1 MHQDVNLKARVPG
14 DMAGDRLD
22 QIAAHLFPDYS
33 RSRLQQWIKS
43 GELTVDENRKKAK
56 DKLYG
61 GELLEV
67 KARLVVLDE
76 HEPQQ
81 VDFELVHEDDHLL
94 VVNKPVGLVTH
105 PAPGNRDRTLLN
117 GLLYRFPELEL
128 IPRAGIVHR
137 LDKDTSGLMVVART
151 LASQNHL
158 VNQLQLRSV
167 TRLYEAIV
175 YGVILHSSTIE
186 QPIGRHPA
194 NRKKM
199 AIRPDG
205 KEAITH
211 YRVIRAYR
219 QHTHLEIK
227 LETGRTHQIRV
238 HMASLRHP
246 LVGDPAYGGT
256 VRIPSKGSA
265 QLKALVSAFGRQAL
279 HARQLVL
286 DHPYSGERVSWKT
299 ELPEDMR
306 ALIDALDESE
316 ATQP

>member
-14 DMAGDRLD
+14 EMGGDRLD
-22 QIAAHLFPDYS
+22 QIAAQLFPDYS

-43 GELTVDENRKKAK
+43 GELTVDENKKKAK

-67 KARLVVLDE
+67 SARLVVVDE
-76 HEPQQ
+76 NEPQLI
-81 VDFELVHEDDHLL
+81 DFGLVHEDDHIL
-94 VVNKPVGLVTH
+94 VINKPVGLVTH
-105 PAPGNRDRTLLN
+105 PAPGNRDKTLLN

-137 LDKDTSGLMVVART
+137 LDKDTSGLMVVARN
-151 LASQNHL
+151 LVSQNHL

-167 TRLYEAIV
+167 TRRYEAIV
-175 YGVILHSSTIE
+175 YGVIQHSSTID
-186 QPIGRHPA
+186 QPIGRHPV

-199 AIRPDG
+199 AIRQDG

-211 YRVIRAYR
+211 YRVIQAYR
-219 QHTHLEIK
+219 QHTHLAIK

-256 VRIPSKGSA
+256 VRIPAKGST
-265 QLKALVSAFGRQAL
+265 QLKALISAFSRQAL
-279 HARQLVL
+279 HARELAL

-299 ELPEDMR
+299 ALPEDMR
-306 ALIDALDESE
+306 ELIDTLDRSE
-316 ATQP
+316 AAQS